1 VLKSLR
7 RFLWVFAE
15 SSKGSLLTQYYI
27 YFVKLRTPQ
36 CPLFSNKIHYF
47 CVAFFGLTEKIKFL
61 SCLYFETQMI
71 LIQQQNQRITL
82 YTHLAIPK
90 YFWSN
95 SLDFY

>member
-1 VLKSLR
+1 MR

-61 SCLYFETQMI
+61 ICLIFETQMI

-90 YFWSN
+90 YLWSY